1 VSALSSGTPIANLA
15 EAERAIVSLNNI
27 MDRLT
32 ETVEEETARVRA
44 GRLRDAAELEQ
55 AKDELAARY
64 GADTNRLKAA
74 KDIIAASLPEA
85 LDRLR
90 QRHTAFQAL
99 LQTNLTVLA
108 TAHAVAEGIIRGVSG
123 ELARKRAPST
133 YGATGRANLPSTK
146 TSQPMAFSR
155 SL

>member
-64 GADTNRLKAA
+64 GAETNRLKAA

-85 LDRLR
+85 LDRAGHRACGRRGHHPRRFRRTRPQTGALDLWRHRPR
-90 QRHTAFQAL
+90 QSSEHKDQPANGFQPLAL
-99 LQTNLTVLA
+99 N
-108 TAHAVAEGIIRGVSG
+108 
-123 ELARKRAPST
+123 
-133 YGATGRANLPSTK
+133 
-146 TSQPMAFSR
+146 
-155 SL
+155 

>member
-64 GADTNRLKAA
+64 GAETNRLKAA

-90 QRHTAFQAL
+90 QRHTAFQA
-99 LQTNLTVLA
+99 NSPA
-108 TAHAVAEGIIRGVSG
+108 N
-123 ELARKRAPST
+123 
-133 YGATGRANLPSTK
+133 GRPR
-146 TSQPMAFSR
+146 PMAPPAAPIFRAQRPASQWLSAAR
-155 SL
+155 SELVLPIERSAAGLRPADSHA